1 MENKLIVASS
11 PHFHGKR
18 TTQNIMLDVIIGLC
32 PACIAAVIYFGLRA
46 AVLIVTCIAACIAAE
61 YLSRRVMKR
70 PQTVGDLSC
79 VVTGILL
86 ALNLP
91 ATLNPLMT
99 VFGCVVAIVVIK
111 QMFGGI
117 GQNFVNPALTA
128 RIILMNSFPSHM
140 THWTAPFDYAAG
152 ADAVTTATPLGILAE
167 GGGELP
173 SYLDMFL
180 GNTGGCL
187 GETCAL
193 AILIGGV
200 YLIVRKV
207 ISPVIPV
214 TYLATAGCLSFLLGR
229 DPLVDLLSGGL
240 MLGAF
245 FMATDYTTSPLYWKA
260 RIVFAVGCGVLTI
273 VIREFGSLPEGV
285 SYSIVLMNI
294 LTPLLERALKPRA
307 FGKPKEKKPK
317 KAKAEGG
324 AAQ

>member
-1 MENKLIVASS
+1 MDKLIVSSS
-11 PHFHGKR
+11 PHFNGGK
-18 TTQNIMLDVIIGLC
+18 TTQNIMLDVIIALV
-32 PACIAAVIYFGLRA
+32 PAMIASVILFGFRA
-46 AVLIVTCIAACIAAE
+46 AVVILTCVASCVLSE

-91 ATLNPLMT
+91 VTINPFIAI
-99 VFGCVVAIVVIK
+99 FGGVVAIVVVK

-128 RIILMNSFPSHM
+128 RIILLNSFPSRM
-140 THWTAPFDYAAG
+140 THWVQPFDYAAT
-152 ADAVTTATPLGILAE
+152 ADAVTSATPLGILKE

-173 SYLDMFL
+173 SYLDLFL

-193 AILIGGV
+193 ALLIGGI
-200 YLIVRKV
+200 YLIARRV

-214 TYLATAGCLSFLLGR
+214 TYLATAAVFSALFGR
-229 DPLVDLLSGGL
+229 DPLFDLLSGGL

-245 FMATDYTTSPLYWKA
+245 FMATDYTTSPLYFWGRVA
-260 RIVFAVGCGVLTI
+260 FAIGCGALTM

-285 SYSIVLMNI
+285 SYSIILMNI
-294 LTPLLERALKPRA
+294 LTPLIERYIKPQA
-307 FGKPKEKKPK
+307 FGALREKKR
-317 KAKAEGG
+317 AKGG
-324 AAQ
+324 AEK

>member
-1 MENKLIVASS
+1 
-11 PHFHGKR
+11 
-18 TTQNIMLDVIIGLC
+18 MLDVIIALA
-32 PACIAAVIYFGLRA
+32 PAMIASVILFGPRA
-46 AVLIVTCIAACIAAE
+46 AVVIVTCVAACVLSE

-91 ATLNPLMT
+91 VTINPFIA
-99 VFGCVVAIVVIK
+99 VFGSVVAIVVVK

-128 RIILMNSFPSHM
+128 RIVLLNSFPSRM
-140 THWTAPFDYAAG
+140 THWVQPFDYSAT
-152 ADAVTTATPLGILAE
+152 ADAVTTATPLGILKE
-167 GGGELP
+167 GSGDLP
-173 SYLDMFL
+173 SYLDLFL

-193 AILIGGV
+193 ALLIGGI
-200 YLIVRKV
+200 YLIARRV

-214 TYLATAGCLSFLLGR
+214 TYLATAAVFSALLGR
-229 DPLVDLLSGGL
+229 DPLFDLLSGGL

-245 FMATDYTTSPLYWKA
+245 FMATDYTTSPLYFWG
-260 RIVFAVGCGVLTI
+260 RVVFAFGCGLITI

-285 SYSIVLMNI
+285 SYSIILMNI
-294 LTPLLERALKPRA
+294 LTPLIERYIKPRP
-307 FGKPKEKKPK
+307 FGSLP
-317 KAKAEGG
+317 KAKKGG
-324 AAQ
+324 AKG